1 MCLFQASDHPTT
13 PSNSEP
19 SFHGTRPEDADQG
32 EQGAHPVILSCS
44 LFGLNPLPPPRK
56 FTELR
61 EKDFQHYEMEK
72 RFVEEQR
79 LRHIKDEERRK
90 AEQEK
95 MEAAKAS
102 QANRKVLIDPL
113 PR

>member
-1 MCLFQASDHPTT
+1 MTCK
-13 PSNSEP
+13 
-19 SFHGTRPEDADQG
+19 
-32 EQGAHPVILSCS
+32 ILHS
-44 LFGLNPLPPPRK
+44 RK

-79 LRHIKDEERRK
+79 LRHIKEEERRK

-102 QANRKVLIDPL
+102 QANRKVLINRYDSQAVNNSGK
-113 PR
+113 